1 MRIGLLLLLVLL
13 GATPALADH
22 EVTSLRDHGIALMRH
37 GGAVPA
43 PPGTTPPVQ
52 GCEPGAVLTE
62 MGREEMRRW
71 GAELRAA
78 GLPAATVL
86 TSHQCSAWETALLLD
101 LGPVTPDPLLDAWD
115 RAEAATRGEA
125 LRQHVIDLGRAR
137 SQGGGPVILVTH
149 RANILAVTGIEA
161 AHGELLMLRAERG
174 GLGLLGRLQM
184 E

>member
-1 MRIGLLLLLVLL
+1 MRIGRLLLLVLL
-13 GATPALADH
+13 AATPAQADH
-22 EVTSLRDHGIALMRH
+22 DVMILRDRGIALMRH

-43 PPGTTPPVQ
+43 TPGTLPPVP

-62 MGREEMRRW
+62 MGRAEMRRW

-78 GLPAATVL
+78 GLPSVTVL

-125 LRQHVIDLGRAR
+125 LRQHLIDLGRAR
-137 SQGGGPVILVTH
+137 QGGGGPVILVTH

-161 AHGELLMLRAERG
+161 SHGELLLLQAERG